1 MSRQLTTLLGALLI
15 AIATLGVTDT
25 TQAQTIKEIKAAG
38 VLQVGVAEARPM
50 NVRDPATGE
59 WSGFNI
65 EMARDLARSL
75 GVELELVNSSYAT
88 LIPGLMAGQYQIIMA
103 QLFANPERSQVVA
116 FTDFYSTAGLQVVV
130 GQDSSFETWEELN
143 TSDVIFAVNAGTQ
156 DEAVAKKQF
165 PDATIKATVSENSYA
180 FFLELDAD
188 RAHAGITDTGSIKI
202 FLEQNPQMQL
212 RVLEPDRVANLTGR
226 GYAVRT
232 DDWHFL
238 NFLNVWLSQT
248 KGKYE
253 HLLD

>member
-1 MSRQLTTLLGALLI
+1 MFRQLSTLLGALVL
-15 AIATLGVTDT
+15 AIATLGVTET
-25 TQAQTIKEIKAAG
+25 TQAQTIKEIKVAG
-38 VLQVGVAEARPM
+38 VLKVGVAEARPM

-65 EMARDLARSL
+65 EMARDLASSL

-88 LIPGLMAGQYQIIMA
+88 LIPGLMAGKYQIIMA

-143 TSDVIFAVNAGTQ
+143 TSDVIFTVNAGTQ
-156 DEAVAKKQF
+156 DEAVAKKLF

-202 FLEQNPQMQL
+202 FLKQNPRMKL